1 MTTCPVIP
9 RYYWESKVKEDP
21 HLREDDYITV
31 IPRHYWESKAKQI
44 PTFVRMTGGVN
55 DDRRSQD
62 DGRDG
67 DDESSETND
76 VLPE

>member
-1 MTTCPVIP
+1 MFYPLHSHPVIP

-21 HLREDDYITV
+21 HLREDDW
-31 IPRHYWESKAKQI
+31 R
-44 PTFVRMTGGVN
+44 GD

-67 DDESSETND
+67 DDESS
-76 VLPE
+76 